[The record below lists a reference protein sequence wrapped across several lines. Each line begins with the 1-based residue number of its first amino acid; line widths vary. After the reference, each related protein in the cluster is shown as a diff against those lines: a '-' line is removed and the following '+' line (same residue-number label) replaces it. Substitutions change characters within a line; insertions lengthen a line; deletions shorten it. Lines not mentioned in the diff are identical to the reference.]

1 MQGKAILSGFLSGYN
16 PRTDMTVNHMENKID
31 QSIHIMENNLSGKIP
46 QTNLPKE
53 TELPENTDY
62 RGIAGKG
69 SLINDPKTPEHNQAS
84 SEEDNNE
91 ETDNNPLIR
100 GI

>member
-1 MQGKAILSGFLSGYN
+1 
-16 PRTDMTVNHMENKID
+16 
-31 QSIHIMENNLSGKIP
+31 MENNLPGKIP

-69 SLINDPKTPEHNQAS
+69 SLCSDQKETEQSQAS
-84 SEEDNNE
+84 GQEDHNE

>member
-1 MQGKAILSGFLSGYN
+1 
-16 PRTDMTVNHMENKID
+16 
-31 QSIHIMENNLSGKIP
+31 MENNLSEKIP
-46 QTNLPKE
+46 QTSLPKE

-69 SLINDPKTPEHNQAS
+69 SLSSDQKAPEHSEAS
-84 SEEDNNE
+84 KEEENNE

>member
-1 MQGKAILSGFLSGYN
+1 
-16 PRTDMTVNHMENKID
+16 
-31 QSIHIMENNLSGKIP
+31 MENNLSGKIP
-46 QTNLPKE
+46 QTSLPKE
-53 TELPENTDY
+53 TELLENTDY

-69 SLINDPKTPEHNQAS
+69 SLSSDPKAPEHSQAS
-84 SEEDNNE
+84 REEDIQE

>member
-1 MQGKAILSGFLSGYN
+1 
-16 PRTDMTVNHMENKID
+16 
-31 QSIHIMENNLSGKIP
+31 MENNLPGKIP
-46 QTNLPKE
+46 QTSLLKE

-62 RGIAGKG
+62 RGIAGKK
-69 SLINDPKTPEHNQAS
+69 SLSSVPKSSEHCKPS
-84 SEEDNNE
+84 GEEDNNE

>member
-1 MQGKAILSGFLSGYN
+1 
-16 PRTDMTVNHMENKID
+16 
-31 QSIHIMENNLSGKIP
+31 MENNLSEKIP
-46 QTNLPKE
+46 QTSLPKE
-53 TELPENTDY
+53 TELPQNTDY

-69 SLINDPKTPEHNQAS
+69 SLSSDPKAPENIQAS
-84 SEEDNNE
+84 KEEENNE

>member
-1 MQGKAILSGFLSGYN
+1 
-16 PRTDMTVNHMENKID
+16 
-31 QSIHIMENNLSGKIP
+31 MENNLSGKIP
-46 QTNLPKE
+46 QTSLPKE

-69 SLINDPKTPEHNQAS
+69 SLSSDPKAPEYNQAS
-84 SEEDNNE
+84 REEDIQE

>member
-1 MQGKAILSGFLSGYN
+1 
-16 PRTDMTVNHMENKID
+16 
-31 QSIHIMENNLSGKIP
+31 MENNLSGKVP
-46 QTNLPKE
+46 QTSLPKE

-69 SLINDPKTPEHNQAS
+69 SLINDPKTPEHSEAS
-84 SEEDNNE
+84 SEEDNNK